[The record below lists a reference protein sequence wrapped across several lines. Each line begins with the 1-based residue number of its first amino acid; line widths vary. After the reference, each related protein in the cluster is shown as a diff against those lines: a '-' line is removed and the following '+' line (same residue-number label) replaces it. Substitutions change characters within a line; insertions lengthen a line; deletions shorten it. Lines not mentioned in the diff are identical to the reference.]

1 MPTDF
6 VRILLNIKYYVV
18 RRADFTH
25 HIDINGTSF
34 QVVFFFLTAF
44 TFEPNSFF
52 HHSTFSMF

>member
-34 QVVFFFLTAF
+34 QVVFFFF
-44 TFEPNSFF
+44 NSIYI
-52 HHSTFSMF
+52 